1 MSDRCAEV
9 LPEFIRNNYSTAL
22 VEVGSGRYSRVALAL
37 RSRFKVTATD
47 ILEIDA
53 IDCRLKPIYVKD
65 DVTCPDLQLYRGA
78 SLIYAIRPPMEIQR
92 SIIELSEQIAADTL
106 IKPLGSE
113 IIEDTR
119 LSLINFR
126 GMPMYILRHTTATE

>member
-1 MSDRCAEV
+1 MSDRSAEV
-9 LPEFIRNNYSTAL
+9 LPEFIRNNYSARL
-22 VEVGSGRYSRVALAL
+22 VEVGSGRYSEVAIAL

-53 IDCRLKPIYVKD
+53 VDCRLKPIYVKD
-65 DVTCPDLQLYRGA
+65 DVTRPDLRVYRGA

-92 SIIELSEQIAADTL
+92 SIIELSERIGADAL

-113 IIEDTR
+113 IIEAAR
-119 LSLINFR
+119 LRLINFR
-126 GMPMYILRHTTATE
+126 GMPMYIVRHATAIE

>member
-1 MSDRCAEV
+1 MSDSYTQL

-37 RSRFKVTATD
+37 RSTFKVTATD
-47 ILEIDA
+47 ILEVDA
-53 IDCRLKPIYVKD
+53 VDCRLKPIYVKD
-65 DVTCPDLQLYRGA
+65 DVTRPDLLLYRGA

-92 SIIELSEQIAADTL
+92 SIIELSERIGADTL

-113 IIEDTR
+113 IIADTR

-126 GMPMYILRHTTATE
+126 GMPLYILGY

>member
-9 LPEFIRNNYSTAL
+9 LPEFIRNNYSARL
-22 VEVGSGRYSRVALAL
+22 VEVGSGRYSEVAIAL

-53 IDCRLKPIYVKD
+53 VDCRLKPIYVKD
-65 DVTCPDLQLYRGA
+65 DVTHPDLRVYRGA

-92 SIIELSEQIAADTL
+92 SIIELSERIGADAL

-113 IIEDTR
+113 IIEAAR
-119 LSLINFR
+119 LRLINFR
-126 GMPMYILRHTTATE
+126 GMPMYIVRHATAIE

>member
-9 LPEFIRNNYSTAL
+9 LPEFIRNNYATRL
-22 VEVGSGRYSRVALAL
+22 VEVGSGRYSEVAVVL
-37 RSRFKVTATD
+37 RSTFKVTATD

-53 IDCRLKPIYVKD
+53 VDCRLKPIYVKD
-65 DVTCPDLQLYRGA
+65 DVTRPDLRLYRGA
-78 SLIYAIRPPMEIQR
+78 SLIYSIRPPMEIQR
-92 SIIELSEQIAADTL
+92 NIIELAEVIGADTL

-113 IIEDTR
+113 IIADTR

-126 GMPMYILRHTTATE
+126 GMPLYILGY